1 MCIKW
6 ITVKNR
12 ELHPGVKN
20 MSNKGGKTMYQH
32 GGDIYRNQVKY
43 DFSANINPLGIPEE
57 IVAAAYEGILQSAH
71 YPDSYCEGVIE
82 AISKEEKVAPSQI
95 IMGNGAA
102 ELIFAICNTLRPKK
116 ALLLA
121 PTFGEYEQ
129 ALTFQ
134 GCQVEYYYL
143 RKENNFAIQE
153 TYLDEIEKKYDVIF
167 LCNPNNPTGDCIP
180 GELLKQI
187 IKKAAQYNT
196 TVVVDECFQEFL
208 DQELRTSVIPWCD
221 EYTNVFVL
229 KAFTKL
235 YAMAG
240 LRLGYGI
247 SSNQALLR
255 SMRLGLQPWNVSIP
269 AQKAGEKALELKDYV
284 ARTEVL
290 IRTERK
296 YLKEQLNKLGYEVY
310 GSHAN
315 YIFFSGDEN
324 LYEYCLQNKFL
335 IRSCS
340 NYVGL
345 GPGYY
350 RIAVRTHE
358 ENKALVNCLWKKK
371 EENTWQK

>member
-1 MCIKW
+1 M
-6 ITVKNR
+6 
-12 ELHPGVKN
+12 
-20 MSNKGGKTMYQH
+20 GGKTMYQH
-32 GGDIYRNQVKY
+32 GGDIYRNQVVY

-71 YPDSYCEGVIE
+71 YPDSYCEGVVE
-82 AISKEEKVAPSQI
+82 AISREEKVKPSQI

-102 ELIFAICNTLRPKK
+102 ELIFALCNTLRPRR

-129 ALTFQ
+129 ALAFQ
-134 GCQVEYYYL
+134 GCQVDYYYL
-143 RKENNFAIQE
+143 IKENEFAIQE
-153 TYLDEIEKKYDVIF
+153 TYLDEMEKQYDVIF

-180 GELLKQI
+180 EKLLQRI
-187 IKKAAQYNT
+187 VKKAKQLNT
-196 TVVVDECFQEFL
+196 MVVVDECFQEFL
-208 DQELRTSVIPWCD
+208 DQGRRYSVIDCCD
-221 EYTNVFVL
+221 ENSNVFVL

-247 SSNQALLR
+247 TGNETLLR
-255 SMRLGLQPWNVSIP
+255 TMRLGLQPWNVSIP

-284 ARTEVL
+284 ARTEKL
-290 IRTERK
+290 IKNERQ
-296 YLKEQLNKLGYEVY
+296 YLKEQLQELGYQVY

-315 YIFFSGDEN
+315 YIFFFGEED
-324 LYEYCLQNKFL
+324 LYDYCLEKQFL

-345 GPGYY
+345 EQGYY

-358 ENKALVNCLWKKK
+358 ENKALMKCLWKKK
-371 EENTWQK
+371 EEGIWQE